1 MSGWNEWAGHN
12 WNSIEKWLEGPQG
25 HPVHPLMD
33 ELLSN
38 TYSRT
43 PGNTIPQNC
52 KGYRRSTGCPQL
64 SNGLSAFQK
73 FTGKLTVWLK
83 KQTLF
88 HLLFSLWAN
97 PEIYVTLS
105 GEGWDHYYC
114 RTCPYPYEI
123 LFISCAFL
131 KTDKKQ
137 SPYPHAPSYCSSP
150 GSFSQWMKWLS
161 LPCPWIQW
169 ASFPPMMF
177 ISPSSVWLPISPSI
191 SNHQD
196 PLALWPCALWSSSY
210 LSGCPLLLA
219 FLACL
224 PIEYWWT

>member
-25 HPVHPLMD
+25 HPIHPLMD

-52 KGYRRSTGCPQL
+52 RGYRRSTGCPQL

-73 FTGKLTVWLK
+73 FTRKLTAWLK

-97 PEIYVTLS
+97 PEIHVTLS

-114 RTCPYPYEI
+114 RTCPYPYEFCLSHVPSRKQTKNKALI
-123 LFISCAFL
+123 PMRPAIALHQALFHSEWNGCLFPVPESSGHL
-131 KTDKKQ
+131 
-137 SPYPHAPSYCSSP
+137 SLPWCSSP
-150 GSFSQWMKWLS
+150 PAVF
-161 LPCPWIQW
+161 
-169 ASFPPMMF
+169 
-177 ISPSSVWLPISPSI
+177 
-191 SNHQD
+191 
-196 PLALWPCALWSSSY
+196 
-210 LSGCPLLLA
+210 GCPFLLPSLTTKIPW
-219 FLACL
+219 LYDPVPSGPPPACL
-224 PIEYWWT
+224 VALCY